1 MSKTFLR
8 KATTPNKESFKKSDH
23 LSAAEAKR
31 SHISNNSIQLA
42 SAKSEL
48 NLEGGEVDGL
58 ISDAGA
64 SFNLAKA
71 KTYLGTLF
79 EDDDK
84 QIKGFEDGRK
94 SRIEFQ
100 KLQITDIA
108 TGIVSMI
115 GVGLNV
121 IAVRNALIQKIIFL
135 V

>member
-1 MSKTFLR
+1 MQRKALR
-8 KATTPNKESFKKSDH
+8 KSTTIGRDSAKKSELLGSPLD
-23 LSAAEAKR
+23 AKKANPE
-31 SHISNNSIQLA
+31 NNSINML

-48 NLEGGEVDGL
+48 NLEGGEIDGL
-58 ISDAGA
+58 VSDPGA

-79 EDDDK
+79 EEEDK

-108 TGIVSMI
+108 TGVVSMI
-115 GVGLNV
+115 GVGLSV
-121 IAVRNALIQKIIFL
+121 MAVRLY
-135 V
+135 